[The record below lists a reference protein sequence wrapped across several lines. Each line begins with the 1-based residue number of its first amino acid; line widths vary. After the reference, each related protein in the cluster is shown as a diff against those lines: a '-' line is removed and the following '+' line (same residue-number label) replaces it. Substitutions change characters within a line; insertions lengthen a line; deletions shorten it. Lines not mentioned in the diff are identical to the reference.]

1 MEKLRKAGFALLTA
15 VVIIISVNAYSGVSA
30 KSSGV
35 GAMSE
40 LWEYRV
46 EELTT
51 RDFRRNSFNNLG
63 KEGWELV
70 SVIYNP
76 GAFYPF
82 ILTFKRKLQ

>member
-30 KSSGV
+30 
-35 GAMSE
+35 MSE
-40 LWEYRV
+40 FWEYRV

-51 RDFRRNSFNNLG
+51 RDFRRNSFNDLG